1 MLRRI
6 FIEEPTIP
14 LPQPSEPQVNPQSFM
29 ILVMNGFPCQCPS
42 QWAMQQW
49 IYEQAYQKAQAT
61 VRPSIVERDL
71 LGHWN

>member
-14 LPQPSEPQVNPQSFM
+14 LPQPPEPQFNPQAFM
-29 ILVMNGFPCQCPS
+29 ILMMNGLPCHGPNE
-42 QWAMQQW
+42 WAMQQW
-49 IYEQAYQKAQAT
+49 IYEQAYQKALAT